1 MPTYKII
8 LRKPEPVGT
17 LAVMEDFCE
26 AKSQEQAQQIM
37 TDRHGVGRVVA
48 GPFKVEPVTKK

>member
-26 AKSQEQAQQIM
+26 AKNREQATEIFLE
-37 TDRHGVGRVVA
+37 RHGPGRVVA
-48 GPFKVEPVTKK
+48 GPLKVDDNNK